1 MSTDMPRVQGD
12 DVGYQVSE
20 DCLTLNVIRP
30 AGSQGQNLPVAVW
43 IHGGGYSMGGSV
55 DRRYNLTFIV
65 QNSVNI
71 GKPIIGVSIN
81 YRLSAWGFI
90 ASEEVVGSGNTNLG
104 LRDQRLA
111 LHWLN
116 ENVASFGGKDW
127 LGTSKKLQTTAADLI

>member
-1 MSTDMPRVQGD
+1 
-12 DVGYQVSE
+12 
-20 DCLTLNVIRP
+20 
-30 AGSQGQNLPVAVW
+30 
-43 IHGGGYSMGGSV
+43 MGGSV

-104 LRDQRLA
+104 LRYKRLA

-116 ENVASFGGKDW
+116 ENIACFGGKDRH
-127 LGTSKKLQTTAADLI
+127 LTSRKPQTTAADLI